1 MPEWLSQN
9 IGTII
14 VCAVIVSGC
23 ALLVWSLIRD
33 KKRGKSL
40 CGGHCAG
47 CAMAGRCHSA
57 KVTAPAESAPSDGTS
72 ATEAVP
78 TEAEKE
84 ADPS

>member
-14 VCAVIVSGC
+14 VCAVIVAGC

-33 KKRGKSL
+33 KKKGKSL

-57 KVTAPAESAPSDGTS
+57 GSSAATDRPPSEEAPDSDAEPS
-72 ATEAVP
+72 P
-78 TEAEKE
+78 EKE

>member
-14 VCAVIVSGC
+14 VCAVFVAGC

-33 KKRGKSL
+33 KKKGKSL

-57 KVTAPAESAPSDGTS
+57 GSSAATDRTPSEETPDSDAEPS
-72 ATEAVP
+72 P
-78 TEAEKE
+78 EKE

>member
-14 VCAVIVSGC
+14 VCAVIVAGC

-33 KKRGKSL
+33 KKKGKSL

-57 KVTAPAESAPSDGTS
+57 GSSAATDRTHSEETPDSDAEPS
-72 ATEAVP
+72 P
-78 TEAEKE
+78 EKE

>member
-14 VCAVIVSGC
+14 VCAVIVAGC

-33 KKRGKSL
+33 KKKGKSL

-57 KVTAPAESAPSDGTS
+57 GSSAATDPSPSEENTDAEASH
-72 ATEAVP
+72 
-78 TEAEKE
+78 EKE

>member
-14 VCAVIVSGC
+14 VCAVIVAGC

-33 KKRGKSL
+33 KKKGKSL
-40 CGGHCAG
+40 CGGNCGSCSMG
-47 CAMAGRCHSA
+47 CHCHSA
-57 KVTAPAESAPSDGTS
+57 KAAAPAEGAPSDGTS
-72 ATEAVP
+72 ATEEMTANP
-78 TEAEKE
+78 EKE